1 MQADLLALVTSSTPF
16 VAVVVMALLVAINPC
31 PLATVVSSLLFL
43 TGRQMSRRQGWWIAT
58 LYALGRALLYFSL
71 GLLSAWLLRTSIQTL
86 HIQEQILYG
95 LEHWL
100 GPLIILL
107 GVLLWLFGCHDHHDH
122 HDHEG
127 HHHEAEP
134 THPAEDPDHEQRQ
147 PLERQGAWSW
157 RALWLGFSSA
167 LFFCPATGLIYF
179 GMLVPM
185 TAQTGG
191 AVGLLYLGLF
201 ALLTASVAYPV
212 YGLIRMGMSRLAR
225 FAGGMQRWR
234 KWLNV
239 GVSLLFIVMGVVI
252 TLVHLL
258 HGHESAALVGSL

>member
-1 MQADLLALVTSSTPF
+1 MQSDLLALVSGSTPF

-43 TGRQMSRRQGWWIAT
+43 TGRQTSRRQGWWIAT

-86 HIQEQILYG
+86 QLQEQILYG

-107 GVLLWLFGCHDHHDH
+107 GVLLWLLGRHDH

-127 HHHEAEP
+127 HQHEAEP
-134 THPAEDPDHEQRQ
+134 AHQAEEQEQ
-147 PLERQGAWSW
+147 PLERQEAWSW

-185 TAQTGG
+185 TAQAGG
-191 AVGLLYLGLF
+191 AVGMFYLGLF

-212 YGLIRMGMSRLAR
+212 YGLIRMGLSRLAR

-234 KWLNV
+234 KWLNM
-239 GVSLLFIVMGVVI
+239 GVSLLFVVMGVVI

>member
-1 MQADLLALVTSSTPF
+1 MQADILALVTSSTPF
-16 VAVVVMALLVAINPC
+16 VAVAVMALLVAINPC

-43 TGRQMSRRQGWWIAT
+43 TGRQTNRRRGWWLTT

-86 HIQEQILYG
+86 QLQAQILYG

-107 GVLLWLFGCHDHHDH
+107 GVLLWLFGRHDHHDH
-122 HDHEG
+122 HHE
-127 HHHEAEP
+127 EP
-134 THPAEDPDHEQRQ
+134 MHQVEDHEQS
-147 PLERQGAWSW
+147 LERQGAWSW

-185 TAQTGG
+185 TAQAGG
-191 AVGLLYLGLF
+191 AEGLLYLGFF
-201 ALLTASVAYPV
+201 ALLTASIAYPV
-212 YGLIRMGMSRLAR
+212 YGLIRMGLSRLAH
-225 FAGGMQRWR
+225 FAGDIQRWR
-234 KWLNV
+234 KWLSL
-239 GVSLLFIVMGVVI
+239 GISLLFIVMGVVI

-258 HGHESAALVGSL
+258 HGHESAVG

>member
-31 PLATVVSSLLFL
+31 PLATEVSSLLFL
-43 TGRQMSRRQGWWIAT
+43 TGRQTSRRQGWWIAT

-86 HIQEQILYG
+86 QLQAQILYG

-107 GVLLWLFGCHDHHDH
+107 GVLLWMFGRHDHHDH
-122 HDHEG
+122 QHEEQT
-127 HHHEAEP
+127 HQAE
-134 THPAEDPDHEQRQ
+134 EHEQS
-147 PLERQGAWSW
+147 LERQGAWSW

-185 TAQTGG
+185 TAQAGG
-191 AVGLLYLGLF
+191 AEGLLYLGLF
-201 ALLTASVAYPV
+201 ATLTASVAYPV
-212 YGLIRMGMSRLAR
+212 YGLIRMGLSRLAR

-239 GVSLLFIVMGVVI
+239 GVSLLFIVMGIVM

-258 HGHESAALVGSL
+258 HGHESVALVGSL

>member
-1 MQADLLALVTSSTPF
+1 MQADILALVTSSTPF
-16 VAVVVMALLVAINPC
+16 VAVAVMALLVAINPC

-43 TGRQMSRRQGWWIAT
+43 TGQQTNRRRGWWLTT

-86 HIQEQILYG
+86 QLQEQILYG

-107 GVLLWLFGCHDHHDH
+107 GVLLWMFGRHDHHDH
-122 HDHEG
+122 QHEEQT
-127 HHHEAEP
+127 HQAE
-134 THPAEDPDHEQRQ
+134 DHEQS
-147 PLERQGAWSW
+147 LERQGAWSW

-179 GMLVPM
+179 GVLVPM
-185 TAQTGG
+185 TAQAGG
-191 AVGLLYLGLF
+191 AEGLLYLGLF
-201 ALLTASVAYPV
+201 AILTASVAYPL
-212 YGLIRMGMSRLAR
+212 YGLIRMGLSRLAH
-225 FAGGMQRWR
+225 FAGDIQRWR
-234 KWLNV
+234 KWLSV
-239 GVSLLFIVMGVVI
+239 GISLLFIVMGVVI

-258 HGHESAALVGSL
+258 HGHESAVVGSL

>member
-43 TGRQMSRRQGWWIAT
+43 TGRQTSRRQGWWIAT

-86 HIQEQILYG
+86 QIQEQILYG

-107 GVLLWLFGCHDHHDH
+107 GVLLWLFGRHDHHDH

-127 HHHEAEP
+127 HHHE
-134 THPAEDPDHEQRQ
+134 QRQ
-147 PLERQGAWSW
+147 SLERQGAWSW
-157 RALWLGFSSA
+157 RVLWLGFSSA

-179 GMLVPM
+179 GILVPM
-185 TAQTGG
+185 TAQAEG

-239 GVSLLFIVMGVVI
+239 GVSLLFIVMGIVI
-252 TLVHLL
+252 TLVHIL
-258 HGHESAALVGSL
+258 HGHDSVALVGSL

>member
-1 MQADLLALVTSSTPF
+1 MQADLLALVTGSTPF

-43 TGRQMSRRQGWWIAT
+43 TGRQTSRRQGWWIAS

-86 HIQEQILYG
+86 QLQEQILYG

-107 GVLLWLFGCHDHHDH
+107 GVLLWLFGRHDHHDH
-122 HDHEG
+122 HNHQNE
-127 HHHEAEP
+127 EP
-134 THPAEDPDHEQRQ
+134 THQAEEPDLEQRQ

-185 TAQTGG
+185 TAQAGG

-212 YGLIRMGMSRLAR
+212 YGLIRMGLSRLAR
-225 FAGGMQRWR
+225 FAGDMQRWR

-239 GVSLLFIVMGVVI
+239 GISLLFVVLGVVM

-258 HGHESAALVGSL
+258 HGHESATLVGSL

>member
-1 MQADLLALVTSSTPF
+1 MQADLLALVTGSTPF

-43 TGRQMSRRQGWWIAT
+43 TGRQTSRRQGWWIAS

-86 HIQEQILYG
+86 QIQEQILYG

-107 GVLLWLFGCHDHHDH
+107 GVLLWLFGRHDHHDH
-122 HDHEG
+122 HNHQDE
-127 HHHEAEP
+127 EP
-134 THPAEDPDHEQRQ
+134 THQGEEHDLEQRQ

-185 TAQTGG
+185 TAQAGG

-212 YGLIRMGMSRLAR
+212 YGLIRMGLSRLER

-234 KWLNV
+234 KWLNM
-239 GVSLLFIVMGVVI
+239 GVSLLFVVMGVVM

-258 HGHESAALVGSL
+258 HGHESATLVGSL

>member
-43 TGRQMSRRQGWWIAT
+43 TGRQTSRRQGWWIAT

-86 HIQEQILYG
+86 QLQEQILYG

-100 GPLIILL
+100 GPLIIIL
-107 GVLLWLFGCHDHHDH
+107 GVLLWLFGRHDH

-134 THPAEDPDHEQRQ
+134 AHQAEEQEQ
-147 PLERQGAWSW
+147 PLERQEAWSW

-185 TAQTGG
+185 TAQAGD
-191 AVGLLYLGLF
+191 AVGLFYLGLF

-212 YGLIRMGMSRLAR
+212 YGLIRMGLSRLAR

-234 KWLNV
+234 KWLNM
-239 GVSLLFIVMGVVI
+239 GVSLLFVVMGVVI

>member
-1 MQADLLALVTSSTPF
+1 MQADLLALVTGSTPF

-43 TGRQMSRRQGWWIAT
+43 TGRQTSRRQGWWIAS
-58 LYALGRALLYFSL
+58 LYAMGRALLYFSL

-86 HIQEQILYG
+86 QIQEQILYG

-107 GVLLWLFGCHDHHDH
+107 GVLLWLFGRHDHHDH
-122 HDHEG
+122 HNHQDE
-127 HHHEAEP
+127 EP
-134 THPAEDPDHEQRQ
+134 THQGEEHDLAQRQ

-157 RALWLGFSSA
+157 RTLWLGFSSA

-185 TAQTGG
+185 TAQAGG

-212 YGLIRMGMSRLAR
+212 YGLIRMGLSRLER

-234 KWLNV
+234 KWLNM
-239 GVSLLFIVMGVVI
+239 GVSLLFVVMGVVM

>member
-1 MQADLLALVTSSTPF
+1 M
-16 VAVVVMALLVAINPC
+16 
-31 PLATVVSSLLFL
+31 
-43 TGRQMSRRQGWWIAT
+43 
-58 LYALGRALLYFSL
+58 
-71 GLLSAWLLRTSIQTL
+71 LSAWLLRTSIQTL
-86 HIQEQILYG
+86 QLQEQILYG

-107 GVLLWLFGCHDHHDH
+107 GVLLWLFGRHDHHDH
-122 HDHEG
+122 HHEEQT
-127 HHHEAEP
+127 HQAE
-134 THPAEDPDHEQRQ
+134 EHEQS
-147 PLERQGAWSW
+147 LERQGAWSW

-185 TAQTGG
+185 TAQAGG
-191 AVGLLYLGLF
+191 AEGLLYLGLF

-212 YGLIRMGMSRLAR
+212 YGLIRMGLSRLAR

-234 KWLNV
+234 KWLSL
-239 GVSLLFIVMGVVI
+239 GISLLFIVMGVVI

-258 HGHESAALVGSL
+258 HGHESAVVGSL

>member
-1 MQADLLALVTSSTPF
+1 MQANLLALVTSSTPF

-31 PLATVVSSLLFL
+31 PLATVVSSLLLL
-43 TGRQMSRRQGWWIAT
+43 TGRQTSRRQGWWIAS

-86 HIQEQILYG
+86 QIQEQILYG

-107 GVLLWLFGCHDHHDH
+107 GVLLWLFGRHDHHDH
-122 HDHEG
+122 HNHQNE
-127 HHHEAEP
+127 EP
-134 THPAEDPDHEQRQ
+134 THQGEEPDQEQRQ

-185 TAQTGG
+185 TAQAGG

-201 ALLTASVAYPV
+201 ALLTASVAYPI
-212 YGLIRMGMSRLAR
+212 YGLIRMGLSRLAR

-239 GVSLLFIVMGVVI
+239 GISLLFVVMGVVM

>member
-1 MQADLLALVTSSTPF
+1 MQAELLALVSGSTPF

-43 TGRQMSRRQGWWIAT
+43 TGRQTSRRQGWWIAT

-86 HIQEQILYG
+86 QLQEQILYG

-107 GVLLWLFGCHDHHDH
+107 GVLLWLFGRHDHHDH
-122 HDHEG
+122 HNHQNE
-127 HHHEAEP
+127 EP
-134 THPAEDPDHEQRQ
+134 THQAEEYDLEQRQ

-185 TAQTGG
+185 TAQAGG

-212 YGLIRMGMSRLAR
+212 YGLIRMGLSRLAR
-225 FAGGMQRWR
+225 FAGDMQRWR

-239 GVSLLFIVMGVVI
+239 GISLLFVVLGVVM

>member
-1 MQADLLALVTSSTPF
+1 MQADILALVTSSTPF
-16 VAVVVMALLVAINPC
+16 VAVAVMALLVAINPC

-43 TGRQMSRRQGWWIAT
+43 TGQQTNRRRGWWLTT

-86 HIQEQILYG
+86 QLQEQILYG

-107 GVLLWLFGCHDHHDH
+107 GVLLWLFSRHDHHDH
-122 HDHEG
+122 HHEEQT
-127 HHHEAEP
+127 HQAE
-134 THPAEDPDHEQRQ
+134 EHEQ
-147 PLERQGAWSW
+147 PLGRQGAWSW

-179 GMLVPM
+179 GVLVPM
-185 TAQTGG
+185 TAQAGG
-191 AVGLLYLGLF
+191 AEGLLYLGLF
-201 ALLTASVAYPV
+201 AILTASVAYPV
-212 YGLIRMGMSRLAR
+212 YGLIRMGLSRLAH

-234 KWLNV
+234 KWLSV
-239 GVSLLFIVMGVVI
+239 GISLLFIVMGIVI

-258 HGHESAALVGSL
+258 HGHESAVVGSL

>member
-16 VAVVVMALLVAINPC
+16 VAVAVMALLVAINPC

-43 TGRQMSRRQGWWIAT
+43 TGRQTNRRRGWWLTT

-86 HIQEQILYG
+86 QLQAQILYG

-107 GVLLWLFGCHDHHDH
+107 GVLLWLFGRHDHHN
-122 HDHEG
+122 
-127 HHHEAEP
+127 HHHEEP
-134 THPAEDPDHEQRQ
+134 THQAEDHEQS
-147 PLERQGAWSW
+147 LERQGAWSW

-185 TAQTGG
+185 TAQAGG
-191 AVGLLYLGLF
+191 AEGLLYLGFF
-201 ALLTASVAYPV
+201 ALLTASIAYPV
-212 YGLIRMGMSRLAR
+212 YGLIRMGLSRLAH
-225 FAGGMQRWR
+225 FAGDIQRWR
-234 KWLNV
+234 KWLSV
-239 GVSLLFIVMGVVI
+239 GISLLFIVMGVVI

-258 HGHESAALVGSL
+258 HGHESAVG

>member
-1 MQADLLALVTSSTPF
+1 MQANLLTLVTSSTPF
-16 VAVVVMALLVAINPC
+16 VAVVVMALFVAINPC

-43 TGRQMSRRQGWWIAT
+43 TGRQTSRRQGWWIAT

-86 HIQEQILYG
+86 QLQEQILYG

-107 GVLLWLFGCHDHHDH
+107 GVLLWLLGRHDH

-127 HHHEAEP
+127 HQHEAEP
-134 THPAEDPDHEQRQ
+134 AHQAEEQEQ
-147 PLERQGAWSW
+147 PLERQEAWSW

-185 TAQTGG
+185 TAQAGG

-212 YGLIRMGMSRLAR
+212 YGLIRMGLSRLAR

-234 KWLNV
+234 KWLNM
-239 GVSLLFIVMGVVI
+239 GVSLLFVVMGVVI

>member
-1 MQADLLALVTSSTPF
+1 MQADILALVTSSTPF
-16 VAVVVMALLVAINPC
+16 VAVAVMALLVAINPC

-43 TGRQMSRRQGWWIAT
+43 TGQQTNRRRGWWLTT

-86 HIQEQILYG
+86 QLQEQILYG

-107 GVLLWLFGCHDHHDH
+107 GVLLWLFSRHDHHDH
-122 HDHEG
+122 QHEEQT
-127 HHHEAEP
+127 HQAE
-134 THPAEDPDHEQRQ
+134 DHEQS
-147 PLERQGAWSW
+147 LERQGAWSW

-179 GMLVPM
+179 GVLVPM
-185 TAQTGG
+185 TAQAGG
-191 AVGLLYLGLF
+191 AEGLLYLGLF
-201 ALLTASVAYPV
+201 ALLTVSVAYPV
-212 YGLIRMGMSRLAR
+212 YGLIRMGLSRLAH
-225 FAGGMQRWR
+225 FAGDMQRWR
-234 KWLNV
+234 KWLSV
-239 GVSLLFIVMGVVI
+239 GISLLFIVMGVVI

-258 HGHESAALVGSL
+258 HGHESAVVGSL

>member
-1 MQADLLALVTSSTPF
+1 MQADLLALVTGSTPF

-43 TGRQMSRRQGWWIAT
+43 TGRQTSRRQGWWIAT

-71 GLLSAWLLRTSIQTL
+71 GLLSAWLLRTRIQTL
-86 HIQEQILYG
+86 QLQEQILYG

-107 GVLLWLFGCHDHHDH
+107 GVLLWLFGRHNHHDH
-122 HDHEG
+122 HNHQNE
-127 HHHEAEP
+127 EP
-134 THPAEDPDHEQRQ
+134 THQAEEPDLEQRQ

-185 TAQTGG
+185 TAQAGG

-201 ALLTASVAYPV
+201 ALLTGSVAYPV
-212 YGLIRMGMSRLAR
+212 YGLIRMGLSRLAR
-225 FAGGMQRWR
+225 FAGDMQRWR

-239 GVSLLFIVMGVVI
+239 GISLLFVVLGVVM

>member
-1 MQADLLALVTSSTPF
+1 MQADLLALVSGSTPF

-43 TGRQMSRRQGWWIAT
+43 TGRQTSRRQGWWIAS

-86 HIQEQILYG
+86 QLQEQILYG

-107 GVLLWLFGCHDHHDH
+107 GVLLWLFGRHDHHDH
-122 HDHEG
+122 HNHQNE
-127 HHHEAEP
+127 EP
-134 THPAEDPDHEQRQ
+134 THQAEEPDLEQRQ

-157 RALWLGFSSA
+157 RVLWLGFSSA

-185 TAQTGG
+185 TAQAGG

-212 YGLIRMGMSRLAR
+212 YGLIRMGLSRLAR

-239 GVSLLFIVMGVVI
+239 GISLLFIVMGVVM

>member
-1 MQADLLALVTSSTPF
+1 MQADLLALVTGSTPF

-43 TGRQMSRRQGWWIAT
+43 TGRQTSRRQGWWIAT
-58 LYALGRALLYFSL
+58 LYAPGRALLYFSL

-86 HIQEQILYG
+86 QLQEQILYG

-107 GVLLWLFGCHDHHDH
+107 GVLLWLFGRHNHHDH
-122 HDHEG
+122 HNHQNE
-127 HHHEAEP
+127 EP
-134 THPAEDPDHEQRQ
+134 THQAEEPDLEQRQ

-185 TAQTGG
+185 TAQAGG

-201 ALLTASVAYPV
+201 ALLTGSVAYPV
-212 YGLIRMGMSRLAR
+212 YGLIRMGLSRLAR
-225 FAGGMQRWR
+225 FAGDMQRWR

-239 GVSLLFIVMGVVI
+239 GISLLFVVLGVVM

>member
-43 TGRQMSRRQGWWIAT
+43 TGRQTNRRRGWWLTT

-71 GLLSAWLLRTSIQTL
+71 GLLSAWFLRTSIQTL
-86 HIQEQILYG
+86 QLQEQILYG

-107 GVLLWLFGCHDHHDH
+107 GVLLFLFGRHDHHDH
-122 HDHEG
+122 HHE
-127 HHHEAEP
+127 EQ
-134 THPAEDPDHEQRQ
+134 THQVEEHEQS
-147 PLERQGAWSW
+147 LERQGAWSW

-167 LFFCPATGLIYF
+167 LFFGPATGLIYF

-185 TAQTGG
+185 TAQAEG

-201 ALLTASVAYPV
+201 AILTASVAYPV
-212 YGLIRMGMSRLAR
+212 YGLIRMGLSRLAH
-225 FAGGMQRWR
+225 FAGDIQRWR
-234 KWLNV
+234 KWLSV
-239 GVSLLFIVMGVVI
+239 GISLLFIVMGVVI

-258 HGHESAALVGSL
+258 HGHESAVV

>member
-16 VAVVVMALLVAINPC
+16 VAVVVMALLVVINPC

-43 TGRQMSRRQGWWIAT
+43 TGRQTNRRRGWWLTT

-86 HIQEQILYG
+86 QLQEQILYG
-95 LEHWL
+95 LELWL

-107 GVLLWLFGCHDHHDH
+107 GVLLWLFGHHDHHDH
-122 HDHEG
+122 HHE
-127 HHHEAEP
+127 EP
-134 THPAEDPDHEQRQ
+134 THQVEEHEQS
-147 PLERQGAWSW
+147 LERQGAWSW

-185 TAQTGG
+185 TAQAEG

-201 ALLTASVAYPV
+201 AILTASVAYPV
-212 YGLIRMGMSRLAR
+212 YGLIRMGLSRLAR
-225 FAGGMQRWR
+225 FAGDMQRWR
-234 KWLNV
+234 KWLSV
-239 GVSLLFIVMGVVI
+239 GISLLFIVMGVVI

-258 HGHESAALVGSL
+258 HGHESAVVGSL

>member
-1 MQADLLALVTSSTPF
+1 MQADILALVTSSTPF
-16 VAVVVMALLVAINPC
+16 VAVAVMALLVAINPC

-43 TGRQMSRRQGWWIAT
+43 TGQQTNRRRGWWLTT

-86 HIQEQILYG
+86 QLQEQILYG

-107 GVLLWLFGCHDHHDH
+107 GVLLWLFSRHDHHDH
-122 HDHEG
+122 QHEEQT
-127 HHHEAEP
+127 HQAE
-134 THPAEDPDHEQRQ
+134 DHEQS
-147 PLERQGAWSW
+147 LERQGAWSW

-179 GMLVPM
+179 GVLVPM
-185 TAQTGG
+185 TAQAGG
-191 AVGLLYLGLF
+191 AEGLLYLGLF
-201 ALLTASVAYPV
+201 AILTASVAYPV
-212 YGLIRMGMSRLAR
+212 YGLIRMGLSRLAH
-225 FAGGMQRWR
+225 FAGDIQRWR
-234 KWLNV
+234 KWLSV
-239 GVSLLFIVMGVVI
+239 GISLLFIVMGVVI

-258 HGHESAALVGSL
+258 HGHESAVVGSL

>member
-1 MQADLLALVTSSTPF
+1 MQADLLALVTGSTPF

-43 TGRQMSRRQGWWIAT
+43 TGRQTSRRQGWWIAS

-86 HIQEQILYG
+86 QLQEQILYG

-107 GVLLWLFGCHDHHDH
+107 GVLLWLFGRHDHHDH
-122 HDHEG
+122 HNHQHE
-127 HHHEAEP
+127 EP
-134 THPAEDPDHEQRQ
+134 THQAEEPDLEQRQ

-185 TAQTGG
+185 TAQAGG

-201 ALLTASVAYPV
+201 ALLTGSVAYPV
-212 YGLIRMGMSRLAR
+212 YGLIRMGLSRLAR
-225 FAGGMQRWR
+225 FAGDMQRWR

-239 GVSLLFIVMGVVI
+239 GISLLFVVLGVVM

-258 HGHESAALVGSL
+258 HGHESATLVGSL

>member
-1 MQADLLALVTSSTPF
+1 MQADILALVTSSTPF
-16 VAVVVMALLVAINPC
+16 VAVAVMALLVAINPC

-43 TGRQMSRRQGWWIAT
+43 TGRQTNRRRGWWLTT

-86 HIQEQILYG
+86 QLQEQILYG

-107 GVLLWLFGCHDHHDH
+107 GVLLWMFGRHDHHDH
-122 HDHEG
+122 QHEEQT
-127 HHHEAEP
+127 HQAE
-134 THPAEDPDHEQRQ
+134 DHEQS
-147 PLERQGAWSW
+147 LERQGAWSW

-179 GMLVPM
+179 GVLVPM
-185 TAQTGG
+185 TAQAGG
-191 AVGLLYLGLF
+191 AEGLLYLGLF
-201 ALLTASVAYPV
+201 AILTASVAYPV
-212 YGLIRMGMSRLAR
+212 YGLIRMGLSRLAH
-225 FAGGMQRWR
+225 FAGDIQRWR
-234 KWLNV
+234 KWLSV
-239 GVSLLFIVMGVVI
+239 GISLLFIVMGVVI

-258 HGHESAALVGSL
+258 HGHESAVVGSL

>member
-43 TGRQMSRRQGWWIAT
+43 TGRQTSRRQGWWIAS

-86 HIQEQILYG
+86 QLQEQILYG

-107 GVLLWLFGCHDHHDH
+107 GVLLWLLGRHDH

-134 THPAEDPDHEQRQ
+134 AHQAEEQEQ
-147 PLERQGAWSW
+147 PLERQEAWSW

-185 TAQTGG
+185 TAQAGG
-191 AVGLLYLGLF
+191 AVGLFYLGLF

-212 YGLIRMGMSRLAR
+212 YGLIRMGLSRLAR
-225 FAGGMQRWR
+225 FAGSMQRWR
-234 KWLNV
+234 KWLNM
-239 GVSLLFIVMGVVI
+239 GVSLLFVVMGVVI

>member
-1 MQADLLALVTSSTPF
+1 MQSDLLALVSGSTPF

-43 TGRQMSRRQGWWIAT
+43 TGRQTSRRQGWWIAT

-86 HIQEQILYG
+86 QLQEQILYG

-100 GPLIILL
+100 GPLIIIL
-107 GVLLWLFGCHDHHDH
+107 GVLLWLFGRHDH

-134 THPAEDPDHEQRQ
+134 AHQAEEQEQ
-147 PLERQGAWSW
+147 PLERQEAWSW

-185 TAQTGG
+185 TAQAGG
-191 AVGLLYLGLF
+191 AVGMFYLGLF
-201 ALLTASVAYPV
+201 ALLTASIAYPV
-212 YGLIRMGMSRLAR
+212 YGLIRMGLSRLAR

-234 KWLNV
+234 KWLNM
-239 GVSLLFIVMGVVI
+239 GVSLLFVVMGVVI

>member
-1 MQADLLALVTSSTPF
+1 MQSDLLALVTGSTPF

-43 TGRQMSRRQGWWIAT
+43 TGRQTSRRQGWWIAT

-71 GLLSAWLLRTSIQTL
+71 GLLSTWLLRTSIQTL
-86 HIQEQILYG
+86 QLQEQILYG

-100 GPLIILL
+100 GPLIIIL
-107 GVLLWLFGCHDHHDH
+107 GVLLWLFGRHDH

-134 THPAEDPDHEQRQ
+134 AHQAEEQEQ
-147 PLERQGAWSW
+147 PLERQEAWSW

-179 GMLVPM
+179 GILVPM
-185 TAQTGG
+185 TAQAGG
-191 AVGLLYLGLF
+191 AVGLFYLGLF

-212 YGLIRMGMSRLAR
+212 YGLIRMGLSRLAR

-234 KWLNV
+234 KWLNM
-239 GVSLLFIVMGVVI
+239 GVSLLFVVMGVVI

>member
-1 MQADLLALVTSSTPF
+1 MQSDLLALVSGSTPF

-43 TGRQMSRRQGWWIAT
+43 TGRQTSRRQGWWIAT
-58 LYALGRALLYFSL
+58 LYALGRALLYFLL

-86 HIQEQILYG
+86 QLQEQILYG

-107 GVLLWLFGCHDHHDH
+107 GVLLWLFGRHDHHDH

-127 HHHEAEP
+127 HQHEAEP
-134 THPAEDPDHEQRQ
+134 MHQAEEHDHEHKQ

-157 RALWLGFSSA
+157 RVLWLGFSSA

-185 TAQTGG
+185 TAQAGS

-212 YGLIRMGMSRLAR
+212 YGLIRMGMSRLVR
-225 FAGGMQRWR
+225 FAGDMQRWR

-239 GVSLLFIVMGVVI
+239 GVSLLFILMGVVI

-258 HGHESAALVGSL
+258 HGH

>member
-1 MQADLLALVTSSTPF
+1 MQANLLALVTSSTPF

-43 TGRQMSRRQGWWIAT
+43 TGRQTSRRQGWWIAS

-86 HIQEQILYG
+86 QLQEQILYG

-107 GVLLWLFGCHDHHDH
+107 GVLLWLFGRHDH

-127 HHHEAEP
+127 HQHEAEP
-134 THPAEDPDHEQRQ
+134 AHQAEELDHEQGQ
-147 PLERQGAWSW
+147 PLERQEAWSW

-185 TAQTGG
+185 TAQAGG
-191 AVGLLYLGLF
+191 AVGMFYLGLF
-201 ALLTASVAYPV
+201 ALLTASVVYPV
-212 YGLIRMGMSRLAR
+212 YGLIRMGLSRLAR

-234 KWLNV
+234 KWLNM
-239 GVSLLFIVMGVVI
+239 GVSLLFVVMGVVI

>member
-1 MQADLLALVTSSTPF
+1 MQSDLLALVSGSTPF

-43 TGRQMSRRQGWWIAT
+43 TGRQTSKRQGWWIAT
-58 LYALGRALLYFSL
+58 LYALGRALLYFLL

-86 HIQEQILYG
+86 QLQEQILYG

-107 GVLLWLFGCHDHHDH
+107 GVLLWLFGRHDHHDH

-127 HHHEAEP
+127 HQHEAEP
-134 THPAEDPDHEQRQ
+134 MHQAEEHDHEHKQS
-147 PLERQGAWSW
+147 LERQGAWSW
-157 RALWLGFSSA
+157 RVLWLGFSSA

-185 TAQTGG
+185 TAQAGS

-212 YGLIRMGMSRLAR
+212 YGLIRMGMSRLVR
-225 FAGGMQRWR
+225 FAGDMQRWR

>member
-1 MQADLLALVTSSTPF
+1 MQANLLALVTSSTPF

-43 TGRQMSRRQGWWIAT
+43 TGRQTSRRQGWWIAT
-58 LYALGRALLYFSL
+58 LYALGRALLYFLL

-86 HIQEQILYG
+86 QLQEQILYG

-107 GVLLWLFGCHDHHDH
+107 GVLLWLFGRHDHHDH
-122 HDHEG
+122 HSHQNEEPK
-127 HHHEAEP
+127 HQAE
-134 THPAEDPDHEQRQ
+134 ELNLEQRQ
-147 PLERQGAWSW
+147 SLERQGAWSW

-185 TAQTGG
+185 TAQAGG

-212 YGLIRMGMSRLAR
+212 YGLIRMGLSRLAQ

-234 KWLNV
+234 KWLSV
-239 GVSLLFIVMGVVI
+239 GGSLLFVMMGVVI

-258 HGHESAALVGSL
+258 HGHESVALVGSL

>member
-43 TGRQMSRRQGWWIAT
+43 TGQQTNRRRGWWLTT

-86 HIQEQILYG
+86 QLQEQILYG

-107 GVLLWLFGCHDHHDH
+107 GVLLFLFGRHDHHDH
-122 HDHEG
+122 HHE
-127 HHHEAEP
+127 EP
-134 THPAEDPDHEQRQ
+134 THQAEEHEQS
-147 PLERQGAWSW
+147 LERQGAWSW

-185 TAQTGG
+185 TAQAGG
-191 AVGLLYLGLF
+191 AEGLLYLGLF

-212 YGLIRMGMSRLAR
+212 YGLIRMGLSRLAR

-234 KWLNV
+234 KWLSV
-239 GVSLLFIVMGVVI
+239 GISLLFIVMGVVI

-258 HGHESAALVGSL
+258 HGHESAVV

>member
-1 MQADLLALVTSSTPF
+1 MQANLLTLVTSSTPF

-43 TGRQMSRRQGWWIAT
+43 TGRQTSRRQGWWIAT

-86 HIQEQILYG
+86 QLQEQILYG

-107 GVLLWLFGCHDHHDH
+107 GVLLWLLGRHDH

-127 HHHEAEP
+127 HQHEAEP
-134 THPAEDPDHEQRQ
+134 AHQAEEQEQ
-147 PLERQGAWSW
+147 PLERQEAWSW

-185 TAQTGG
+185 TAQAGG
-191 AVGLLYLGLF
+191 AVGLFYLGLF

-212 YGLIRMGMSRLAR
+212 YGLIRMGLSRLAR

-234 KWLNV
+234 KWLNM
-239 GVSLLFIVMGVVI
+239 GVSLLFVVMGVVI

>member
-1 MQADLLALVTSSTPF
+1 MQADLLALVTGSTPF

-43 TGRQMSRRQGWWIAT
+43 TGRQTSRRQGWWIAS

-86 HIQEQILYG
+86 QLQEQILYG

-107 GVLLWLFGCHDHHDH
+107 GVLLWLFGRHDHHDH
-122 HDHEG
+122 HNHQDE
-127 HHHEAEP
+127 EP
-134 THPAEDPDHEQRQ
+134 THQGEEHDLEQRQ

-185 TAQTGG
+185 TAQAGG

-201 ALLTASVAYPV
+201 ALLTGSVAYPV
-212 YGLIRMGMSRLAR
+212 YGLIRMGLSRLAR
-225 FAGGMQRWR
+225 FAGDMQRWR

-239 GVSLLFIVMGVVI
+239 GISLLFVVLGIVM

>member
-1 MQADLLALVTSSTPF
+1 MQSDLLALVSGSTPF

-43 TGRQMSRRQGWWIAT
+43 TGRQTSRRQGWWIAT

-86 HIQEQILYG
+86 QLQEQILYG

-100 GPLIILL
+100 GPLIIIL
-107 GVLLWLFGCHDHHDH
+107 GVLLWLFGRHDH

-134 THPAEDPDHEQRQ
+134 AHQAEEQEQ
-147 PLERQGAWSW
+147 PLERQEAWSW

-185 TAQTGG
+185 TAQAGD
-191 AVGLLYLGLF
+191 AVGLFYLGLF

-212 YGLIRMGMSRLAR
+212 YGLIRMGLSRLAR

-234 KWLNV
+234 KWLNM
-239 GVSLLFIVMGVVI
+239 GVSLLFVVMGVVI

>member
-1 MQADLLALVTSSTPF
+1 MQSDLLALVSSSTPF

-43 TGRQMSRRQGWWIAT
+43 TGRQTSRRQGWWIAT
-58 LYALGRALLYFSL
+58 LYALGRALLYFLL

-86 HIQEQILYG
+86 QLQEQILYG

-107 GVLLWLFGCHDHHDH
+107 GVLLWLFGRHDHHDH

-127 HHHEAEP
+127 HQHEAEP
-134 THPAEDPDHEQRQ
+134 MHQAEEHDHEHKQ

-157 RALWLGFSSA
+157 RVLWLGFSSA

-185 TAQTGG
+185 TAQAGG
-191 AVGLLYLGLF
+191 AMGLLYLGLF

-212 YGLIRMGMSRLAR
+212 YGLIRMGMSRLVR
-225 FAGGMQRWR
+225 FAGDMQRWR

-239 GVSLLFIVMGVVI
+239 GVSLLFILMGVVI